1 MAKDYDLV
9 SGDSR
14 ISEIDAQL
22 KTIEKTLTG
31 NSYTP
36 LPDDPNYK
44 LRNKST
50 GLVGVPM
57 FSEARDNLINLQRT
71 LSAEKQT
78 ITTQLAEKAKTYT
91 APVGPQ
97 TRIIKKELE
106 LQKKYGAT
114 VVSPATAAVTP
125 TTDAAQR
132 IGFTP
137 IKATEE
143 PTPPPPPTGTSA
155 GKPGKKITKS
165 DVDAALVVANLT
177 DTPENRKKVREQ
189 LKAGKSIKPSNWEA
203 LVAEQAGEYAYLLG
217 PEFEG
222 VPELLRKAVEQDWF
236 SSEQGKAQFIQEL
249 KKTPYGLNTST
260 KQQQFD
266 LKTAGNKKVDIQ
278 TNIDRIRTQYGE
290 IQFDQATL
298 EEIAGT
304 AARNG
309 ASDIELGR
317 LVYRAAFKRGAVS
330 PDLTSPIAA
339 KTALG
344 GDDAARI
351 KAIYR
356 SYGVRADDE
365 QVARILA
372 GQPEP
377 TTGTVMTEDM
387 LRTNLRDLAKVSYQP
402 FADLLDRGLSV
413 QTIFSPYQQ
422 IAASTL
428 EKSANDVALT
438 DANGTPTQFASA
450 LMGEKPM
457 SLTDWITKL
466 KSDDKYGWQFTSE
479 AKQQASNLVMELEKA
494 FGYRK

>member
-1 MAKDYDLV
+1 
-9 SGDSR
+9 
-14 ISEIDAQL
+14 
-22 KTIEKTLTG
+22 
-31 NSYTP
+31 
-36 LPDDPNYK
+36 
-44 LRNKST
+44 
-50 GLVGVPM
+50 
-57 FSEARDNLINLQRT
+57 
-71 LSAEKQT
+71 
-78 ITTQLAEKAKTYT
+78 
-91 APVGPQ
+91 
-97 TRIIKKELE
+97 
-106 LQKKYGAT
+106 
-114 VVSPATAAVTP
+114 
-125 TTDAAQR
+125 
-132 IGFTP
+132 
-137 IKATEE
+137 
-143 PTPPPPPTGTSA
+143 
-155 GKPGKKITKS
+155 
-165 DVDAALVVANLT
+165 
-177 DTPENRKKVREQ
+177 
-189 LKAGKSIKPSNWEA
+189 
-203 LVAEQAGEYAYLLG
+203 
-217 PEFEG
+217 
-222 VPELLRKAVEQDWF
+222 
-236 SSEQGKAQFIQEL
+236 
-249 KKTPYGLNTST
+249 
-260 KQQQFD
+260 
-266 LKTAGNKKVDIQ
+266 
-278 TNIDRIRTQYGE
+278 
-290 IQFDQATL
+290 
-298 EEIAGT
+298 
-304 AARNG
+304 
-309 ASDIELGR
+309 
-317 LVYRAAFKRGAVS
+317 
-330 PDLTSPIAA
+330 LTSPIAA